1 MQRLP
6 QCLELPRLAGKMRSR
21 GDFGLKA
28 VLLRQGYGGQAPLR
42 QGYGGQAPLRQGYG
56 GQALLARRLVPSLNR
71 KKILGIGQFL
81 TAFIDYLQCM
91 ILEKGPTL
99 DQPPHI

>member
-28 VLLRQGYGGQAPLR
+28 VLLRQGYGGQALLR
-42 QGYGGQAPLRQGYG
+42 RRYGGQVP
-56 GQALLARRLVPSLNR
+56 LARQLVPSLNR

>member
-1 MQRLP
+1 MEDKP
-6 QCLELPRLAGKMRSR
+6 S
-21 GDFGLKA
+21 F
-28 VLLRQGYGGQAPLR
+28 
-42 QGYGGQAPLRQGYG
+42 
-56 GQALLARRLVPSLNR
+56 ARRLVPSLNR

-99 DQPPHI
+99 HQPPHI